1 MSNHTCLL
9 FKCALR
15 QKIKNHALIGIFL
28 MRVRRVVSIGENDVS
43 QSTAGRLQPAVFRAN
58 IDKFFRKSTTKPRR
72 GANQG
77 MLARPHKRRASELE
91 RDGPRRLAS
100 LTCRA
105 NIATSNYFYLER
117 CGFFK
122 NSHRLEFSATDL
134 KIGSTPFSNDARNI
148 ASP

>member
-1 MSNHTCLL
+1 MP
-9 FKCALR
+9 
-15 QKIKNHALIGIFL
+15 
-28 MRVRRVVSIGENDVS
+28 VRRVVSIWENNVS
-43 QSTAGRLQPAVFRAN
+43 QSTTGRLQPAVFRAN

-77 MLARPHKRRASELE
+77 MLARPDKRRASELE

-105 NIATSNYFYLER
+105 NIATNSYFYLER
-117 CGFFK
+117 CGFSK
-122 NSHRLEFSATDL
+122 IRIDSHSPYRFENLEARLSI
-134 KIGSTPFSNDARNI
+134 KDAGNI